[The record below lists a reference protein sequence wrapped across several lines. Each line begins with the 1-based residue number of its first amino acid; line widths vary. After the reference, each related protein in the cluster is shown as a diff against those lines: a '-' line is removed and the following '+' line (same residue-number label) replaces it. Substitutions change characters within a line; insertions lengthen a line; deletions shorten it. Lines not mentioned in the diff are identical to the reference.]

1 MRNCNCDTDL
11 VGIIRDRENYP
22 YNNYTKLESDARY
35 ALKDDTAQ
43 HFETI
48 RELIED
54 LVTTTN
60 NKAEQVSLDTL
71 YTVVDRKATKEE
83 LAVLSA
89 AINNKAEQ
97 STVNELS
104 SLINNKANSSDVIV
118 IATQVNDKVGREEFT
133 EAMSNTITKRDIR
146 LLFEE

>member
-11 VGIIRDRENYP
+11 VGNIRDHEKYP
-22 YNNYTKLESDARY
+22 FNNFTKAESDARY
-35 ALKDDTAQ
+35 AMKEDTIQ

-97 STVNELS
+97 STVNEIS
-104 SLINNKANSSDVIV
+104 NAINGKANSSDVLV
-118 IATQVNDKVGREEFT
+118 LATQVNNKIGREEFT
-133 EAMSNTITKRDIR
+133 EAFENTITKRDIR